1 MLRLTIVWREAGIRC
16 VLTARTYRRYDDRGF
31 GVRFYPA
38 DLPLINLQVIDGRV
52 IDTKTKEDIGCY
64 DEFKREITIEKEL

>member
-1 MLRLTIVWREAGIRC
+1 MPRLTIVWREAGKPYSY
-16 VLTARTYRRYDDRGF
+16 TARTYRRYDDRGF

-38 DLPLINLQVIDGRV
+38 ELPLIHLQVIDGRV
-52 IDTKTKEDIGCY
+52 FISKTQEDVGCY

>member
-1 MLRLTIVWREAGIRC
+1 MPRLTVAWYENGDRY
-16 VLTARTYRRYDDRGF
+16 VYPFRTYKRRDDRGF

-38 DLPLINLQVIDGRV
+38 ELPLIHLQVIDGRV
-52 IDTKTKEDIGCY
+52 LNSKTKEDIGCY